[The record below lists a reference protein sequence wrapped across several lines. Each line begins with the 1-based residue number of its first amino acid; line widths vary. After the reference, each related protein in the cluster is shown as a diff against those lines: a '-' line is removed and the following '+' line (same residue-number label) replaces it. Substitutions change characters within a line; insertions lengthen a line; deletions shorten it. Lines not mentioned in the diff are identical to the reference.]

1 MGMPITVEVADN
13 GATEG
18 ILKEIFSYFT
28 SIDERFSTYKEGS
41 EIMRINRGELPER
54 EWSRDM
60 RTIFALAEKTKQETK
75 GYFNIK
81 RPDGSLDPSGVVKG
95 WAIAR
100 AAELL
105 RARGCTNFYINAGG
119 DIQSEGRNEEG
130 KEWSVGI
137 RNPFNREE
145 IVKVIYPKGRGV
157 ATSGTAE
164 RGEHIYNPHMPG
176 APIKGVV
183 SITLIGPDTCEADR
197 FATAVFAMGGEG
209 IHFVEGLAGFEA
221 YAIDARGIATMTTG
235 FETYQTV

>member
-1 MGMPITVEVADN
+1 MPIIVEVI
-13 GATEG
+13 GKRAT
-18 ILKEIFSYFT
+18 KEILEEVFAYFT
-28 SIDERFSTYKEGS
+28 AVDERFSTYKKGS
-41 EIMRINRGELPER
+41 EIMQINRGELPER
-54 EWSRDM
+54 MWSPDM
-60 RTIFALAEKTKQETK
+60 RTIFVLAEKTRQETK

-105 RARGCTNFYINAGG
+105 RVHGCTNFYINAGG
-119 DIQSEGRNEEG
+119 DIQSEGRNEAG

-137 RNPFNREE
+137 RNPFDREE
-145 IVKVIYPKGRGV
+145 IVKVIYPRGNGV

-164 RGEHIYNPHMPG
+164 RGEHIYNPHMPDE
-176 APIKGVV
+176 PIKGVV
-183 SITLIGPDTCEADR
+183 SITLIGPDVCEADR
-197 FATAVFAMGGEG
+197 FATAAFAMGGEG